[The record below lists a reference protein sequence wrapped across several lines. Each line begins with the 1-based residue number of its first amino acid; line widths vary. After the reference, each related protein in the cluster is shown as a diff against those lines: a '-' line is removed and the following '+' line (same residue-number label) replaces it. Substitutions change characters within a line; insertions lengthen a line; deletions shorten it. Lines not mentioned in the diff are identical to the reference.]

1 MQDAELLHM
10 LQTKP
15 EEGVRE
21 LIRSYSGYVYTII
34 KNKLSGCG
42 THEDFEEAV
51 SDVFVRF
58 YEWVRKHPSECRSI
72 RAVLAVIAKR
82 QAIDRF
88 RALTKLPP
96 VESYEELLTEQ
107 PDSGASPEA
116 SVTLMM
122 LVQALGEPDSEIILR
137 RYYFGQSSIEIAA
150 ALGLKPNTVD
160 QKLSRALK
168 KLRAIW
174 KEDAS

>member
-15 EEGVRE
+15 EDGVRE

-96 VESYEELLTEQ
+96 VESYEE
-107 PDSGASPEA
+107 P
-116 SVTLMM
+116 LMM
-122 LVQALGEPDSEIILR
+122 SVQALGEPDSEIILR